1 MPDLDMDLSAGLPI
15 VAPSMGRENSFNS
28 IFNKGF
34 SNFSTIGNNQARQTA
49 PPSGFGAFG
58 GGFGGGF

>member
-1 MPDLDMDLSAGLPI
+1 MDLSAPLPI

-28 IFNKGF
+28 FLNKGF

-49 PPSGFGAFG
+49 PMNGF
-58 GGFGGGF
+58 GGFGGSFGGAF